1 MAQCIGIIT
10 NDQHRVFQRH
20 VIQGVQDAAAAQGF
34 DVVIDSYGEDP
45 AHPRP
50 VTLDYRAVA
59 GVVGIADAIPVPLL
73 REMVAAGTPVSLV
86 SHTVPDVPV
95 PAVVADNAAG
105 IVALVQHVVTGCD
118 RRNLVY
124 IGGIR
129 GQRDSE
135 ERATAL
141 RRELMRYNLTVP
153 DTHMR
158 RGDFDPDVATTSVC
172 ALLDSGAVFDA
183 VIAADY
189 LMGIAA
195 LSTLR
200 EAGIN
205 VPEQVVVV
213 AFGDASEAETAGLT
227 TVSADVVEQG
237 RRAARQLLKQVEGLH
252 ITGVTVLSVDLIVRE
267 TSRMPSEN

>member
-1 MAQCIGIIT
+1 MAQRIGIIT

-20 VIQGVQDAAAAQGF
+20 VIQGVREFVTTQGF
-34 DVVIDSYGEDP
+34 DVQIDSYAEDP
-45 AHPRP
+45 TNPRP
-50 VTLDYRAVA
+50 VTLDYHAVA

-73 REMVAAGTPVSLV
+73 HEMVAEGTPVSLV
-86 SHTVPDVPV
+86 SHTVPNVPV

-105 IVALVQHVVTGCD
+105 IVALVRHVVMMC
-118 RRNLVY
+118 RRRQLVY
-124 IGGIR
+124 IGGIH

-135 ERATAL
+135 ERAAAL
-141 RRELMRYNLTVP
+141 RRELMRYNLAVP
-153 DTHMR
+153 DTHIL

-172 ALLDSGAVFDA
+172 ALLDSGATFDA

-200 EAGIN
+200 EAGIK
-205 VPEQVVVV
+205 VPDQVAVV
-213 AFGDASEAETAGLT
+213 AFGDAPEAEAAGLT

-237 RRAARQLLKQVEGLH
+237 RRAARQLLKQIEGLH

-267 TSRMPSEN
+267 TSCAPPKS